1 VVASPA
7 WIRKRLE
14 QELADA
20 ERELAAATNLS
31 DVKAAAKRLQRAKA
45 SLKELDTGRPK
56 RPKPA

>member
-1 VVASPA
+1 MD
-7 WIRKRLE
+7 RKRLE

-20 ERELAAATNLS
+20 ERELAAATKLS